1 VVKEKNKHYQFKIP
15 LMKKLYFL
23 FVMLLLG
30 LNSAYSQQQLFANQ
44 PPDSVVRQ
52 NPRTSAMEF
61 VPGEVLIKF
70 RDEVAVNLSYKGS
83 QAQTGINAIDNIFAN
98 FNVTTAEKL
107 FPGEQRLKS
116 KVILKAFNG
125 KEVEKPSLHNIYK
138 LKFARQEDLF
148 ALMDTLKKDTA
159 HVVYAEPNYLLSITD
174 DKPLSPIL
182 SEKEMQDFLD
192 SKSDSREAAESRR
205 QKAGS
210 RRQ

>member
-1 VVKEKNKHYQFKIP
+1 
-15 LMKKLYFL
+15 MKKLYFL

-83 QAQTGINAIDNIFAN
+83 QAQTGINAIDNILAN

-125 KEVEKPSLHNIYK
+125 KEFEKPSLHNIYK

-159 HVVYAEPNYLLSITD
+159 HVFHKTVAV
-174 DKPLSPIL
+174 KPLPDISP
-182 SEKEMQDFLD
+182 
-192 SKSDSREAAESRR
+192 AT
-205 QKAGS
+205 AGVIDQ
-210 RRQ
+210 R